1 MSSGNGPWDCR
12 VRARSELEIG
22 VQDTRDSLTR
32 LSSCSSTM
40 VQQELWLRSVST
52 EARRVGAP
60 VFIWDKSQED
70 RP

>member
-12 VRARSELEIG
+12 ASARSELEIG
-22 VQDTRDSLTR
+22 VQDTRDSPAR

-40 VQQELWLRSVST
+40 VQQELWLRPVST

-60 VFIWDKSQED
+60 AFVWDKSQED